1 MPFRRFVLCAV
12 ALLVLAPSRSAWSL
26 DPEPDETAGPP
37 ACLIENAPGIIAA
50 GTRTQLTFRDYA
62 NLCAPVLWFSP
73 DEPNLED
80 KKGKDIRIPKAFPFQ
95 DQPDAP
101 VVYYRIRT
109 ILVRDDQDKDLVL
122 EEDPERINTIVD
134 FSQVAG
140 VDLDFFFYYPS
151 EEGLGAHTHDVE
163 AVYMKTFI
171 KRCDVCPE
179 VHYGLA
185 IERSIAKA
193 HGILWYDN
201 TLVTD
206 KYTKFPLHV
215 LVEEGKH
222 ASCPDKN
229 QDGVYTPTYDVN
241 IRTNDAWG
249 VRDIMRSGGL
259 YTGGFQAWMTKART
273 PEFRVF
279 PPPIPGLAIF
289 DQYVVDGVYAPD
301 NAVYELRPFPRSDG
315 VEEYDPHLV
324 HFIADKG
331 DEDWPEI
338 VPDTDLTALSRWMDE
353 EGFIN
358 SFSVSLRLDGL
369 NYGDR
374 DKTLGLS
381 MIFPLL
387 IVKNVADPV
396 GGGWFVNRVYLKDR
410 KFRDLSWN
418 VLYTSSASRW
428 FDGYFAFGWEWDK
441 DEEGALHTDQM
452 TEAGVK
458 IRFNMNATPLRFLTV
473 LGTDFWGLRIG
484 VKNKGFFNWDS
495 LGYAMEFGAGSF

>member
-1 MPFRRFVLCAV
+1 MLDRRSLAALLAV
-12 ALLVLAPSRSAWSL
+12 AVLIPMAAVAAEADDEAGIEPPGCAIESAH
-26 DPEPDETAGPP
+26 GV
-37 ACLIENAPGIIAA
+37 IAA
-50 GTRTQLTFRDYA
+50 GTRTQISFQGYA

-73 DEPNLED
+73 DEPNLEGAS
-80 KKGKDIRIPKAFPFQ
+80 GKDIRIPLAFPFQ
-95 DQPDAP
+95 DQPEAP

-109 ILVRDDQDKDLVL
+109 ILVRDDQDKNLVL
-122 EEDPERINTIVD
+122 DVDPERIETIVD

-151 EEGLGAHTHDVE
+151 EEGLGAHQHDVE
-163 AVYMKTFI
+163 AVYLKTFI
-171 KRCDVCPE
+171 KRCTACPE

-185 IERSIAKA
+185 IERAIAKA

-206 KYTKFPLHV
+206 QYTKFPLHL

-222 ASCPDKN
+222 ATCPDKN

-259 YTGGFQAWMTKART
+259 YSGGFQAWMAKTRT
-273 PEFRVF
+273 PEYRIM
-279 PPPIPGLAIF
+279 PPHIPQIPLH
-289 DQYVVDGVYAPD
+289 DQFVVDGVYAPD
-301 NAVYELRPFPRSDG
+301 NAIYELRPFPRSDG
-315 VEEYDPHLV
+315 VEEFDPKLV

-338 VPDTDLTALSRWMDE
+338 VPNTDIHKLTRWMDE

-374 DKTLGLS
+374 DKTLGIS
-381 MIFPLL
+381 MVFPLL
-387 IVKNVADPV
+387 VVKNVADPV
-396 GGGWFVNRVYLKDR
+396 GGGWFVNRVYLKD
-410 KFRDLSWN
+410 KKLRDLSWN
-418 VLYTSSASRW
+418 LLYTTSASRW
-428 FDGYFAFGWEWDK
+428 IDGYAAIGWEWDK
-441 DEEGALHTDQM
+441 DEEGVLHTDQM
-452 TEAGVK
+452 TEVGVK
-458 IRFNMNATPLRFLTV
+458 MRFNMNATPLRFLTA
-473 LGTDFWGLRIG
+473 LGTDFWGVRLG
-484 VKNKGFFNWDS
+484 VKNKGFFNWES
-495 LGYAMEFGAGSF
+495 IGYAMEFGAGSF